1 MSEKPNFFSDTIPTA
16 STATHTATPTGDATG
31 GVIPYKNPQALIG
44 YYTGLAAFA
53 LSCLPGIG
61 LILGIVALVLGIR
74 GFRAYRKTPVI
85 GGPVHAWIAIAGG
98 SFALLLGLV
107 FLGFILA
114 GILGA
119 AAQGR

>member
-1 MSEKPNFFSDTIPTA
+1 MSEKPNLFSDKIPTA
-16 STATHTATPTGDATG
+16 PMATPNAAPAGDATG

-53 LSCLPGIG
+53 FSCIPPLGLPI
-61 LILGIVALVLGIR
+61 GIVALVLGIR

-98 SFALLLGLV
+98 SFALLLGLLVAGLILVPLV
-107 FLGFILA
+107 FGNA
-114 GILGA
+114 
-119 AAQGR
+119 R